1 MFDWNVLVVSILS
14 GLATGIGALILMFFG
29 TIRREALSALLGFAA
44 GIMIAIATLG
54 LLPEALQFGSVG
66 MVGLGF
72 ALGLFMMLFLDNR
85 IPHLH
90 MFQKEGVCG
99 EYTKMGLFIAMGIAL
114 HNLPEGLAL
123 GAGYEAAPTFG
134 NMLALAIAL
143 HNIPEGIGIACPL
156 KMAGTRTWN
165 TFAIASLA
173 GLFTP
178 VGTLLGFLLF
188 GLSQT
193 FISVAMGFA
202 AGAMI
207 YIASDEL
214 IPESH
219 RQHSHSANIG
229 IALGVLITFFGE
241 YLLH

>member
-1 MFDWNVLVVSILS
+1 MIDWEVLAISTAS

-29 TIRREALSALLGFAA
+29 TIRRKALSALLGFAA

-54 LLPEALQFGSVG
+54 LLPEALEFGTITSAG
-66 MVGLGF
+66 GGF
-72 ALGLFMMLFLDNR
+72 ALGLAMMLFLDNR

-90 MFQKEGVCG
+90 MFQKEGVNG
-99 EYTKMGLFIAMGIAL
+99 EYAKMGMFIALGIAL

-123 GAGYEAAPTFG
+123 GAGYEAAPAFG
-134 NMLALAIAL
+134 KMLALAIAL

-156 KMAGTRTWN
+156 KMSGAKPLRIFG
-165 TFAIASLA
+165 IACLA

-178 VGTLLGFLLF
+178 IGTLLGFVPF
-188 GLSQT
+188 GISEV
-193 FISVAMGFA
+193 FISMAMGFA

-229 IALGVLITFFGE
+229 IAMGVLVTFIGE